1 MTLACKDK
9 SATDSHRVMW
19 ITPDRVFY
27 LGLLGVPTVRVM
39 GAVLVYVAVSGSI
52 RIRLE
57 DGDWETTEMAVVPP
71 YVPHQVV
78 SEARRVNVLNI
89 EAETVRLSALPPALR
104 GRGAVMAPD
113 FVRHVR
119 QRPWE
124 HAASGQAV
132 DLLTL
137 DFDQTL
143 FGQALSPCRVDS
155 RIQRVLDSIKRNPS
169 APALAEDYAAMTHLS
184 VSRFLHLF
192 KQEVGASFRSFR
204 TWKRARNL
212 LNYVVHQNSNLA
224 HVALDA
230 GYPDSTHFS
239 HSIRQI
245 YGLKPSD
252 IFAGSRRL
260 AVYGHALAMPWVPG
274 PAAGARPVF

>member
-1 MTLACKDK
+1 MPLLTQGK
-9 SATDSHRVMW
+9 SAGNPNRVMW

-27 LGLLGVPTVRVM
+27 LGLLGAPSLRMM
-39 GAVLVYVAVSGSI
+39 GSLLVYVAVTGSI

-57 DGDWETTEMAVVPP
+57 GGEWETTEMAVVPP
-71 YVPHQVV
+71 YVRHQVV
-78 SEARRVNVLNI
+78 SEDRSVNVLKV
-89 EAETVRLSALPPALR
+89 EAETVDLNCLPPELQ
-104 GRGAVMAPD
+104 GRGAVDAPD

-124 HAASGQAV
+124 NSVLGQSV

-137 DFDQTL
+137 DFDMTL
-143 FGQALSPCRVDS
+143 FGAALRPRSMDS
-155 RIQRVLDSIKRNPS
+155 RIASVLGCIKRDPS
-169 APALAEDYAAMTHLS
+169 APAVAEDYAAMAHLS
-184 VSRFLHLF
+184 FSRFLHLF
-192 KQEVGASFRSFR
+192 KQEVGAPFRSFR

-212 LNYVVHQNSNLA
+212 LNYVVHQDSNLA
-224 HVALDA
+224 YVALDT

-252 IFAGSRRL
+252 IFAGSRKL
-260 AVYGHALAMPWVPG
+260 VVYGQAPALS
-274 PAAGARPVF
+274 